1 MTLSKQM
8 IYSKLLCFGLLI
20 LCSILTEAHDR
31 SESYSRFSF
40 TTNEQGMAIQVTGS
54 IKQDIFN
61 NLNAASRFQSYESLI
76 DYLGKAINTG
86 SSCKLNNP
94 VEVNENISLGVL
106 KFAWAFQCLQ
116 IPETISVSLFQD
128 LGVTHTHIARGV
140 VDGESVPEFMF
151 ASNQDAWVI
160 GLPGERNVNQSSYFG
175 YFKSGVEHILSGW
188 DHLTFLLGL
197 LLLFTGRFLV
207 IAITGFTIGH
217 SLTLGLGAMNVLR
230 VHSEII
236 ETLIGFSILLLA
248 VEYFIKHT
256 FEIDKLAK
264 NLALSLCAFL
274 PLTVFGDLDL
284 ILIIGLALF
293 LTFYLSLTNHYSNLW
308 LPLLITIFFGLI
320 HGLGFASS
328 IAESGI
334 PQDRLVPII
343 LSFNIGVEVGQLAVA
358 FALLALIKI
367 TKMYFHSS
375 YFHYLHGAMGAFVF
389 SMGTF
394 WFISRAMGL

>member
-8 IYSKLLCFGLLI
+8 IYSKLLCLGLLI

-40 TTNEQGMAIQVTGS
+40 TTNEQGMAIQVIGS

-61 NLNAASRFQSYESLI
+61 NLNAASRFQSYESLV
-76 DYLGKAINTG
+76 DYLGTAINPG
-86 SSCKLNNP
+86 SSCKLNNS

>member
-1 MTLSKQM
+1 M

-40 TTNEQGMAIQVTGS
+40 TTNEQGMAIQVIGS
-54 IKQDIFN
+54 IKQDIFSH
-61 NLNAASRFQSYESLI
+61 LNAASRFQSYESLV
-76 DYLGKAINTG
+76 DYLGTAINPG
-86 SSCKLNNP
+86 SSCKLNNS

>member
-1 MTLSKQM
+1 M

-40 TTNEQGMAIQVTGS
+40 TTNEQGMAIQVIGS

-61 NLNAASRFQSYESLI
+61 NLNAASRFQSYESLV
-76 DYLGKAINTG
+76 DYLGTAINPG
-86 SSCKLNNP
+86 SSCKLNES
-94 VEVNENISLGVL
+94 VEINENISLGVL
-106 KFAWAFQCLQ
+106 KFAWSFQCLR
-116 IPETISVSLFQD
+116 IPESISMSLFQD

-140 VDGESVPEFMF
+140 IDGQSVPEFMF
-151 ASNQDAWVI
+151 ASTQDSWVI
-160 GLPGERNVNQSSYFG
+160 GLPGESNVNQSSYFG
-175 YFKSGVEHILSGW
+175 YFKSGVQHILSGW

-197 LLLFTGRFLV
+197 LLLFTGRFLI

-248 VEYFIKHT
+248 VEYFLKHV
-256 FEIDKLAK
+256 FEINKLIK
-264 NLALSLCAFL
+264 NLALSFCAFL
-274 PLTVFGDLDL
+274 PLTIFGSLDP
-284 ILIIGLALF
+284 ILIAGLALF
-293 LTFYLSLTNHYSNLW
+293 LTFYLSLTNHYSNPW
-308 LPLLITIFFGLI
+308 LPLIVTIFFGLI

-334 PQDRLVPII
+334 PQDRLLPII

-358 FALLALIKI
+358 FTFLAFLKL
-367 TKMYFHSS
+367 TKTYFRFSD
-375 YFHYLHGAMGAFVF
+375 FNYLHGAMGAFVF

-394 WFISRAMGL
+394 WFISRAIGL

>member
-1 MTLSKQM
+1 MTSSKQM

-20 LCSILTEAHDR
+20 LCSILSEAHDR

-40 TTNEQGMAIQVTGS
+40 TTNEQGMAIQVIGS

-61 NLNAASRFQSYESLI
+61 NLNAASRFQSYESLV
-76 DYLGKAINTG
+76 DYLGTAINPG

>member
-1 MTLSKQM
+1 M

-40 TTNEQGMAIQVTGS
+40 TTNEQGMAIQVIGS

-61 NLNAASRFQSYESLI
+61 NLNAASRFQSYESLV
-76 DYLGKAINTG
+76 DYLGTAINPG
-86 SSCKLNNP
+86 SSCKLNNS

-293 LTFYLSLTNHYSNLW
+293 LTFYLSLTNHYSNFW

>member
-40 TTNEQGMAIQVTGS
+40 TTNEQGMAIQVIGS

-61 NLNAASRFQSYESLI
+61 NLNAASRFQSYESLV
-76 DYLGKAINTG
+76 DYLGTAINPG
-86 SSCKLNNP
+86 SSCKLNNS

-106 KFAWAFQCLQ
+106 KFAWTFQCLR

-264 NLALSLCAFL
+264 NLGLSLCAFL

>member
-8 IYSKLLCFGLLI
+8 IYSKLLCFGLLA
-20 LCSILTEAHDR
+20 LCSILSEAHDR

-40 TTNEQGMAIQVTGS
+40 TTNEQGMAIQVIGS

-61 NLNAASRFQSYESLI
+61 NLNAASRFQSYESLV
-76 DYLGKAINTG
+76 DYLGTAINPG
-86 SSCKLNNP
+86 SSCKLNNS

>member
-1 MTLSKQM
+1 M
-8 IYSKLLCFGLLI
+8 
-20 LCSILTEAHDR
+20 
-31 SESYSRFSF
+31 
-40 TTNEQGMAIQVTGS
+40 
-54 IKQDIFN
+54 
-61 NLNAASRFQSYESLI
+61 
-76 DYLGKAINTG
+76 
-86 SSCKLNNP
+86 
-94 VEVNENISLGVL
+94 GVL

-116 IPETISVSLFQD
+116 IPETVSVSLFQD

-151 ASNQDAWVI
+151 ASNRDAWVI
-160 GLPGERNVNQSSYFG
+160 GLPEERNVNQSSYFG

-264 NLALSLCAFL
+264 NLVLSLCAFL

-308 LPLLITIFFGLI
+308 LPLMITIFFGLI

>member
-1 MTLSKQM
+1 M

-40 TTNEQGMAIQVTGS
+40 TTNEQGMAIQVIGS

-61 NLNAASRFQSYESLI
+61 NLNAASRFQYYESLV
-76 DYLGKAINTG
+76 DYLGTAINPG
-86 SSCKLNNP
+86 SSCKLNNS

>member
-1 MTLSKQM
+1 M

-61 NLNAASRFQSYESLI
+61 NLNAASRFQSYESLV
-76 DYLGKAINTG
+76 DYLGTAINPG
-86 SSCKLNNP
+86 SSCKLNNS

>member
-40 TTNEQGMAIQVTGS
+40 TTNEQGMAIQVIGS

-61 NLNAASRFQSYESLI
+61 NLNAASRFQSYESLV
-76 DYLGKAINTG
+76 DYLGTAINPG
-86 SSCKLNNP
+86 SSCKLNNS

-256 FEIDKLAK
+256 YEIDKLAK

>member
-1 MTLSKQM
+1 M
-8 IYSKLLCFGLLI
+8 IYKKLLCCSLLI
-20 LCSILTEAHDR
+20 VCSIVSEAHNR
-31 SESYSRFSF
+31 SESYSKFNF
-40 TTNEQGMAIQVTGS
+40 TSNEQGMAIQITGS

-61 NLNAASRFQSYESLI
+61 NLNPTSHFQSYESLVT
-76 DYLGKAINTG
+76 YLNKAINPG
-86 SSCKLNNP
+86 SSCKLNES

-106 KFAWAFQCLQ
+106 KFVWSFQCLQ
-116 IPETISVSLFQD
+116 IPESISMSLFQD

-140 VDGESVPEFMF
+140 IDGQSVPEFMF
-151 ASNQDAWVI
+151 ASAQDSWVI
-160 GLPGERNVNQSSYFG
+160 GLPGESNVNQSSYFG
-175 YFKSGVEHILSGW
+175 YFKSGVQHILSGW

-197 LLLFTGRFLV
+197 LLLFTGRFLI

-248 VEYFIKHT
+248 LEYFLKHA
-256 FEIDKLAK
+256 FEINKLIK
-264 NLALSLCAFL
+264 NLALSFCAFL
-274 PLTVFGDLDL
+274 PLTIFGNLDP
-284 ILIIGLALF
+284 ILIVGLALF

-308 LPLLITIFFGLI
+308 LPLMVTIFFGLI

-334 PQDRLVPII
+334 PQDRLLPII

-358 FALLALIKI
+358 FTLLAFLKL
-367 TKMYFHSS
+367 TKTYFRFSD
-375 YFHYLHGAMGAFVF
+375 FNYLHGAMGAFVF

-394 WFISRAMGL
+394 WFISRAIGL

>member
-1 MTLSKQM
+1 M

-61 NLNAASRFQSYESLI
+61 NLNAASRFQSYESLV
-76 DYLGKAINTG
+76 DYLGTAINPG

-284 ILIIGLALF
+284 ILIVGLALF

>member
-61 NLNAASRFQSYESLI
+61 NLNAASRFQSYESLV
-76 DYLGKAINTG
+76 DYLGTAINPG

-334 PQDRLVPII
+334 PQDKLVPII